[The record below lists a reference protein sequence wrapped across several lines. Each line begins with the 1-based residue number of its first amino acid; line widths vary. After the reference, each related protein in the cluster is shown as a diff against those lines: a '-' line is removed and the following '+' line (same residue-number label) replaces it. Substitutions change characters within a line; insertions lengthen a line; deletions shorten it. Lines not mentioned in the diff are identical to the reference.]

1 MYIFTFLFKLSTF
14 SHIWSTAAAAQ
25 GLSGSKF
32 YSVNCFNLRPTKW
45 KTLSKAKRI
54 FTILLKSLCCWCTH
68 WDEQSQDQCDPKQ
81 FYLSNHLLNI
91 NNVPSERDTL
101 SPLSYSMSFIQSA
114 CSVQNFP
121 LLLCLFL
128 CFRLS
133 LHFHCVTSSS
143 FFSPHFPSA
152 HPSLVFLPDYK
163 HVVIPLI
170 AVSSICFS
178 FSSSTC
184 SSWFL
189 SLFSPLVSAFFFF
202 LLHVTTTFFLTRL
215 INFFSHSHLAFC
227 HFFSSAF
234 LTHLLLLNPPT
245 VSIHHFSLCNFPSHS
260 RLLFP
265 FILLFPLGS
274 TSPSIPPYAHHPP
287 PTCHHN
293 MIFTGS
299 LSSTFIDLSCPI
311 PTRLFQFFLFPLIII
326 HQYLLIFYSGFLLL
340 CSHPPTPLPFP
351 PHLSIIM
358 SNFDIFSYSDL
369 ITVFTHQTVF
379 MLLSLCHVI
388 FLIVSPCC
396 SSFHISSFLA
406 SSTLAILLSHN
417 YVMVYVHNDKYRWNM
432 FKRQCN
438 TMIILKKF
446 AKTVIAVQKK
456 HGLAIFSSDHLITRQ
471 QGTLNK
477 SHMGSQHVA
486 C

>member
-1 MYIFTFLFKLSTF
+1 MYIFTFLFKPSTF

-45 KTLSKAKRI
+45 KTLNKAKRK

-91 NNVPSERDTL
+91 NNVPSEQDTL

-114 CSVQNFP
+114 CSVQNFT

-133 LHFHCVTSSS
+133 LYFHCVTSSS

-178 FSSSTC
+178 FSSSPC

-189 SLFSPLVSAFFFF
+189 SLFSPLISAFFFF
-202 LLHVTTTFFLTRL
+202 LLHFVSTPLFTHSYSVSLLFPSPIIHPIIIFLTRL
-215 INFFSHSHLAFC
+215 IHFFSHSHLAFC
-227 HFFSSAF
+227 HFFLSAF
-234 LTHLLLLNPPT
+234 LTHLLLLNPST

-260 RLLFP
+260 RLLLP
-265 FILLFPLGS
+265 FIPLFPLGS
-274 TSPSIPPYAHHPP
+274 TSPSIPPYAHHSP
-287 PTCHHN
+287 PTCQHDIYRLSLLYLHRPFLPNPHLSFPIFPLPTHHHPS
-293 MIFTGS
+293 IF
-299 LSSTFIDLSCPI
+299 IN
-311 PTRLFQFFLFPLIII
+311 FLFRISFT
-326 HQYLLIFYSGFLLL
+326 LLS
-340 CSHPPTPLPFP
+340 CSHPPTPLRFP
-351 PHLSIIM
+351 PHLSIIV
-358 SNFDIFSYSDL
+358 SYFDIF
-369 ITVFTHQTVF
+369 
-379 MLLSLCHVI
+379 
-388 FLIVSPCC
+388 FL
-396 SSFHISSFLA
+396 F
-406 SSTLAILLSHN
+406 
-417 YVMVYVHNDKYRWNM
+417 
-432 FKRQCN
+432 
-438 TMIILKKF
+438 
-446 AKTVIAVQKK
+446 
-456 HGLAIFSSDHLITRQ
+456 
-471 QGTLNK
+471 
-477 SHMGSQHVA
+477 
-486 C
+486 

>member
-1 MYIFTFLFKLSTF
+1 MYIFIFLFKLSTF

-25 GLSGSKF
+25 ALSGSKF

-45 KTLSKAKRI
+45 KTLNKAKRK

-91 NNVPSERDTL
+91 NSVPSEQYTL

-133 LHFHCVTSSS
+133 LYFHCVTSSS

-178 FSSSTC
+178 FSSSPC

-189 SLFSPLVSAFFFF
+189 SLFSPLISAFSFFFF
-202 LLHVTTTFFLTRL
+202 TSFLLLSFPTVTLSPCSFPHPSSIQSSFFEPVLYIFSLTLILPFATFL
-215 INFFSHSHLAFC
+215 
-227 HFFSSAF
+227 SAF
-234 LTHLLLLNPPT
+234 LTHLLLLNPST

-260 RLLFP
+260 RLLLP

-274 TSPSIPPYAHHPP
+274 TSPSIPPYAHHSP

-311 PTRLFQFFLFPLIII
+311 PTCLFPFSLFPLIII
-326 HQYLLIFYSGFLLL
+326 HQYLLISIQDFFYSALMLSS
-340 CSHPPTPLPFP
+340 SHSSS
-351 PHLSIIM
+351 LS
-358 SNFDIFSYSDL
+358 SSPVY
-369 ITVFTHQTVF
+369 HR
-379 MLLSLCHVI
+379 VI
-388 FLIVSPCC
+388 FWHFFPILIS
-396 SSFHISSFLA
+396 
-406 SSTLAILLSHN
+406 
-417 YVMVYVHNDKYRWNM
+417 
-432 FKRQCN
+432 
-438 TMIILKKF
+438 
-446 AKTVIAVQKK
+446 
-456 HGLAIFSSDHLITRQ
+456 
-471 QGTLNK
+471 
-477 SHMGSQHVA
+477 
-486 C
+486 